1 MKMNKKERLFSPQK
15 LTILSVLVSLY
26 VVAGFFS
33 FGSGILWFNPIMLVV
48 VLIGSVGG
56 LTGTVL
62 ALIVADFLQELLT
75 GGYYPAF
82 AISAV
87 LLGILV
93 HCFFYQRELQLRR
106 LKDWGTVLFAMLSVN
121 LLWGILLNS
130 YWLSLMYGMSY
141 FSVVLSRLPLLL
153 TAVIQSVL
161 IMLILP
167 RFRKIGQIRRLS
179 GWVEK

>member
-1 MKMNKKERLFSPQK
+1 MVQSDH
-15 LTILSVLVSLY
+15 
-26 VVAGFFS
+26 AGGCVDWECWRFDGDSSCLDCGRFFA
-33 FGSGILWFNPIMLVV
+33 GAAYG
-48 VLIGSVGG
+48 
-56 LTGTVL
+56 
-62 ALIVADFLQELLT
+62 